1 MIQRRRSSLRALIVG
16 LALATGASG
25 ATGCLVTSGPS
36 RGRSHHGAH
45 GSDHHCHERG
55 GKHRKR
61 VCHAHP
67 HSRDHH

>member
-1 MIQRRRSSLRALIVG
+1 MMIRRFPL
-16 LALATGASG
+16 LALVLGLVTA
-25 ATGCLVTSGPS
+25 GCLVRTEPS

-67 HSRDHH
+67 HAPDHH